1 MLDTVLVKSDMD
13 WIAVCLSLRIAFAS
27 TALLVPFGVLLA
39 WPIVCGCN
47 RYRIILETITSVSL
61 VLPPTVIGFYLMVL
75 MGPRSVIGMTL
86 DSLVGVRLLFT
97 FQGLLLTQMLVNLP
111 FLLQP
116 LATSLDSVDRRLLE
130 AASTLGSGK
139 AGIYF
144 RVALPMAWRG
154 LLSGVILSFTHAI
167 GEFGVVLMIGGD
179 LPGKTRTASIALFD
193 QVQTLDFKGA
203 NQTALLLLAIAFVGT
218 VCNAWIRSKERLW
231 T

>member
-1 MLDTVLVKSDMD
+1 MD
-13 WIAVCLSLRIAFAS
+13 WEAIFLSLRIATAS
-27 TALLVPFGVLLA
+27 TTLLVPFGILLA
-39 WPIVCGCN
+39 WPMVYRCH
-47 RYRIILETITSVSL
+47 RYRIVLETVTSVSL
-61 VLPPTVIGFYLMVL
+61 VLPPTVIGFYLMVS
-75 MGPRSVIGMTL
+75 MGPRSIIGIML
-86 DSLVGVRLLFT
+86 DSLFGVKLLFT

-111 FLLQP
+111 FLLQS
-116 LATSLDSVDRRLLE
+116 LVTSLDSVDRRLLE

-139 AGIYF
+139 SGIYF

-154 LLSGVILSFTHAI
+154 LLSGVIFSFTHAI

-203 NQTALLLLAIAFVGT
+203 NQTALLLLTIAFLGT
-218 VCNAWIRSKERLW
+218 VCNAWLRSKERLW